1 MATKRPLFSN
11 GTEFMFWSSR
21 NCEHCHKAVQYNE
34 GKNYMPKYR
43 CAIQRDIE
51 FAAIDDGC
59 GNDRA
64 YNAARSPRCP
74 YFVEKGSV
82 KRKRKKKER
91 HAADA
96 VVKILT
102 LWKEKQLTSGSF
114 AKCVQT

>member
-82 KRKRKKKER
+82 KRKRAKKN
-91 HAADA
+91 DTQP
-96 VVKILT
+96 T
-102 LWKEKQLTSGSF
+102 LW
-114 AKCVQT
+114 